1 MVFSSLKIWSIVE
14 SIRLSGVVPEIF
26 ASRDDIVSDVWHKE
40 LLLERGKSYLIEAA
54 SGTGKSSLCSYL
66 YGQRGDYRGVISF
79 DNEDV
84 SHFDINKWCSIRQKS
99 ISILFQDLR
108 LFGELTALENVEI
121 KNCITHYRDI
131 KQIKAWFEELGIGDK
146 LNARIDRMSYGQQQR
161 VALIRALCQPYDFLF
176 LDEPI
181 SHLDDRNS
189 DIMRDI
195 ILREAKTSGAAIIAT
210 SIGKHMNIDY
220 DNILCL

>member
-1 MVFSSLKIWSIVE
+1 MDSIKLN
-14 SIRLSGVVPEIF
+14 SAVPEIF
-26 ASRDDIVSDVWHKE
+26 ASREDLRSEIWHSDVE
-40 LLLERGKSYLIEAA
+40 FERGKVYLIHAE
-54 SGTGKSSLCSYL
+54 SGTGKSSMCSYL
-66 YGQRGDYRGVISF
+66 YGSRGDYRGDILF

-84 SHFDINKWCSIRQKS
+84 RKFSTRDWCRIRQRE

-108 LFGELTALENVEI
+108 IFGELTAMENVLI
-121 KNCITHYRDI
+121 KNRMHNTQTKETILG
-131 KQIKAWFEELGIGDK
+131 WFEQLGIPDK
-146 LNARIDRMSYGQQQR
+146 VNSRMDRMSYGQQQR
-161 VALIRALCQPYDFLF
+161 VALIRSLCQPFSFIL

-195 ILREAKTSGAAIIAT
+195 VLAEAKRQEAAVIVT

-220 DNILCL
+220 DKVYNL

>member
-1 MVFSSLKIWSIVE
+1 MKE
-14 SIRLSGVVPEIF
+14 IRLHDVVPEIF
-26 ASRDDIVSDVWHKE
+26 AERNDIVSDIWHTDVV
-40 LLLERGKSYLIEAA
+40 LERGKNYLIEAA

-79 DNEDV
+79 DGEDV
-84 SHFDINKWCSIRQKS
+84 KKYDINRWCDIRQYNV
-99 ISILFQDLR
+99 SILFQDLR
-108 LFGELTALENVEI
+108 LFGELTALENIEI
-121 KNCITHYRDI
+121 KNRITKHRTQ
-131 KQIKAWFEELGIGDK
+131 KQIEAWFEELGIGDK
-146 LNARIDRMSYGQQQR
+146 LNSRIDRMSYGQQQR
-161 VALIRALCQPYDFLF
+161 VALIRSLCQPYDFLF

-195 ILREAKTSGAAIIAT
+195 ILREAGTAGAAVVAT

-220 DNILCL
+220 DKTLRL

>member
-1 MVFSSLKIWSIVE
+1 MKE
-14 SIRLSGVVPEIF
+14 IRLKGVVPEIF
-26 ASRDDIVSDVWHKE
+26 AERKDIVSDIWHADAVF
-40 LLLERGKSYLIEAA
+40 ERGKTYLIEAA

-66 YGQRGDYRGVISF
+66 YGQRGDYRGEISF
-79 DNEDV
+79 DGEDV
-84 SHFDINKWCSIRQKS
+84 KRYGINHWCDIRQHN

-121 KNCITHYRDI
+121 KNRITKHRDL
-131 KQIKAWFEELGIGDK
+131 KQIEMWFEELGIGDK

-195 ILREAKTSGAAIIAT
+195 ILREAKMSGAAIVAT
-210 SIGKHMNIDY
+210 SIGKHMNIEY
-220 DNILCL
+220 DKILRL

>member
-1 MVFSSLKIWSIVE
+1 MKE
-14 SIRLSGVVPEIF
+14 IRLNSAIPEIF
-26 ASRDDIVSDVWHKE
+26 ANRNDLKSDIWQTDA
-40 LLLERGKSYLIEAA
+40 LFERGKHYLIEAS

-79 DNEDV
+79 DNEDIKT
-84 SHFDINKWCSIRQKS
+84 FDINQWCNIRQGVL
-99 ISILFQDLR
+99 SILFQDLR

-121 KNCITHYRDI
+121 KNRITHHRS
-131 KQIKAWFEELGIGDK
+131 KEQIITWFEELGIGDK

-161 VALIRALCQPYDFLF
+161 VALIRALCQPYDFII

-195 ILREAKTSGAAIIAT
+195 ILREAEASGAGIIAT
-210 SIGKHMNIDY
+210 SIGKHMNMEY
-220 DNILCL
+220 DKTLRL

>member
-1 MVFSSLKIWSIVE
+1 MDK
-14 SIRLSGVVPEIF
+14 IRLSNVVPEIF
-26 ASRDDIVSDVWHKE
+26 ASRENLHSDIWATEVYF
-40 LLLERGKSYLIEAA
+40 ERGKRYLIEAA

-66 YGQRGDYRGVISF
+66 YGQRGDYRGTILL

-84 SHFDINKWCSIRQKS
+84 ATLSVGKWSEIRQRH

-121 KNCITHYRDI
+121 KNNLTHTQTT
-131 KQIKAWFEELGIGDK
+131 KQITAWFEELGIGDK
-146 LNARIDRMSYGQQQR
+146 LHSRIDRMSYGQQQR
-161 VALIRALCQPYDFLF
+161 VALIRALCQPYEFLL
-176 LDEPI
+176 LDEPV

-195 ILREAKTSGAAIIAT
+195 ILRDAATKGATVIAT

-220 DNILCL
+220 DKRLCL